1 MLKTTFKKKQKTKP
15 PRKRKKETEVEDTL
29 FSEPLETCI
38 SLSLGFLH
46 LFPTSCRQSRTGYVN
61 KRLFAQVVKLD
72 KTSCVLSSFAQVLEI
87 CGYIKNSTSIDR
99 LRKRLLIKMIIVDK
113 KKKKKKKKSQ
123 PYLLQ
128 INQIKNIWKSLEE
141 ILVTTGPLYL

>member
-1 MLKTTFKKKQKTKP
+1 LKIL
-15 PRKRKKETEVEDTL
+15 TL

-46 LFPTSCRQSRTGYVN
+46 LFSTSCRQSRTGYVN

-87 CGYIKNSTSIDR
+87 CSYIKNSTSIDR
-99 LRKRLLIKMIIVDK
+99 LRKRLLIKMIIVD
-113 KKKKKKKKSQ
+113 KKKKKKKSQ